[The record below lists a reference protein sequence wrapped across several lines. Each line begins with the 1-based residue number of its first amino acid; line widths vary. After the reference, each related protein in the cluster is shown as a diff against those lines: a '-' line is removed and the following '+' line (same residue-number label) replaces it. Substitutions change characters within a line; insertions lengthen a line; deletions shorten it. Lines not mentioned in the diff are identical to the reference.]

1 MASTDWIKMRC
12 NLGTD
17 PDVIAM
23 AAKLDLDEFAVV
35 GRLHAVWSWLDAH
48 SDDGKNVPVTSGFLD
63 RLTSCAGFSEALRA
77 VGWLSGR
84 DASLSFPGYAAHN
97 GETAKARASAAKRQ
111 EKSRKSANKRH
122 GESVTNVT
130 HSPLPEER
138 RGDKKK
144 DSTPLPPPDPKPDKP
159 LVSLET
165 ALGYAPMARMS
176 PRAVEHWWHTRNAAG
191 WTRSTASGGHPR
203 RITSWQ
209 SDMTASRDWAEEA
222 AAKAPTGSTPKP
234 SRCL

>member
-48 SDDGKNVPVTSGFLD
+48 SDDGTNVPVTSAFLD
-63 RLTSCAGFSEALRA
+63 RLTSCAGFAEALRA

-97 GETAKARASAAKRQ
+97 GTTAKSRASETKKKERQRKKPAKRPD
-111 EKSRKSANKRH
+111 EKGTFVPVVPGLEK
-122 GESVTNVT
+122 
-130 HSPLPEER
+130 R
-138 RGDKKK
+138 RGDKSK
-144 DSTPLPPPDPKPDKP
+144 DSTPLPPAEPTEEKP
-159 LVSLET
+159 LVSLQ
-165 ALGYAPMARMS
+165 AAIAHAPMVRMT
-176 PRAVEHWWHTRNAAG
+176 PKAAEHWWHTRNAAG
-191 WTRSTASGGHPR
+191 WTRSSASGGHPR
-203 RITSWQ
+203 KITSWQ
-209 SDMTASRDWAEEA
+209 SDMATSREWAEEA
-222 AAKAPTGSTPKP
+222 AAKAPTGSKP
-234 SRCL
+234 PTARCL